1 LSVRSPSA
9 RKRERAGHETLRGG
23 IADAVRKRAAGGT
36 HRYVTGA
43 GPELTTIGPEAEE
56 EAAQA
61 TAEGVAAEGV
71 AGAMLGATMEVD
83 AGILALAGLWCSSDE
98 R

>member
-9 RKRERAGHETLRGG
+9 RKRERAGDETLRGG
-23 IADAVRKRAAGGT
+23 IADAARKRAAGGA
-36 HRYVTGA
+36 RRCVTGA

-61 TAEGVAAEGV
+61 AAEGV
-71 AGAMLGATMEVD
+71 AGAVLGAKIEADT
-83 AGILALAGLWCSSDE
+83 GILALAGLWCLF